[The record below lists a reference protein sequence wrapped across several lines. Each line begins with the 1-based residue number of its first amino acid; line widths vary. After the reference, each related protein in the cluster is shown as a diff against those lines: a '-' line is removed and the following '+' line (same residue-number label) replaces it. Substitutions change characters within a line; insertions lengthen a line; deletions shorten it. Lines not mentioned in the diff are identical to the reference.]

1 MGTKQKELVEFL
13 REEVGSNLRAVGKYD
28 KEGYDV
34 LYAREDVVDEFS
46 QEDIQKIHHEMVLK
60 GLGNQH
66 IESLF
71 NDEELECS
79 IYQFESIVRLHFVK
93 EDYRG
98 YYVSFDYSGGTNPSR
113 IVDECK
119 DLLLG

>member
-13 REEVGSNLRAVGKYD
+13 REEVGGSLRAVGRYD
-28 KEGYDV
+28 KEGYKV

-46 QEDIQKIHHEMVLK
+46 QEDLEKIHHEMVLK

-79 IYQFESIVRLHFVK
+79 IYQFENIVRLHFVK

-98 YYVSFDYSGGTNPSR
+98 YYVSFDYAGDLNPSK

-119 DLLLG
+119 SLLD